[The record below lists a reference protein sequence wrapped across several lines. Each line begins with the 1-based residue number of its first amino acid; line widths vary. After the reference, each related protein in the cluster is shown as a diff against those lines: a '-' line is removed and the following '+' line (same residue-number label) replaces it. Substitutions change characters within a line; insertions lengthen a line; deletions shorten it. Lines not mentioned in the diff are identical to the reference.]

1 MNAIDLLTLN
11 NFRAYKRKDSLRLGI
26 VSSHHTNQKFFK
38 RPKVYRVFTE
48 TQTYRLSS
56 NKDTYSFGS
65 LCPAFGT
72 TVTGN
77 PSKLANLV
85 TFAGLLCQSSDP
97 T

>member
-48 TQTYRLSS
+48 TQSYRLSS
-56 NKDTYSFGS
+56 NDETYSFG
-65 LCPAFGT
+65 
-72 TVTGN
+72 N
-77 PSKLANLV
+77 
-85 TFAGLLCQSSDP
+85 
-97 T
+97 